1 MHKILIKNFYSK
13 KKRNKYLGENNRL
26 NKEMDDLSK
35 MNNERMKETIK
46 N

>member
-1 MHKILIKNFYSK
+1 MHKRKIKNFYPK
-13 KKRNKYLGENNRL
+13 KKRNKYLEENNRL